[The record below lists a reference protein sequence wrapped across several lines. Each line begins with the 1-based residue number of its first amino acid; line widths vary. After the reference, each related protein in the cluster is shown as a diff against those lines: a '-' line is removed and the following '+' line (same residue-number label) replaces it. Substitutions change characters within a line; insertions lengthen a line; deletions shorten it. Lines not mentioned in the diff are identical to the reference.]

1 MGTGLTWSS
10 SGKMGI
16 GLVKQK
22 PSVYAILPGLAIGSS
37 RSLWEPLGVDELVF
51 LHALPD
57 AEFQ

>member
-1 MGTGLTWSS
+1 
-10 SGKMGI
+10 MGI